1 MQNQVSEFLN
11 YNKMLD
17 KALLDIAKNALQ
29 QVAFS
34 GLSGGHYFY
43 ITFKTDA
50 KGVVVPDFLLK
61 QYPDTLTIVIQHEFS
76 NLSVSDKE
84 FAVTLSFNNH
94 NYHIIVPFSSLIVFS
109 DPSVDFSLSF
119 NPTNTTED
127 LSKEDEE
134 PELSYTDDDSNI
146 ISMSDFMKKHSSPS
160 DDDVA

>member
-1 MQNQVSEFLN
+1 MQNQVSDFLN

-50 KGVVVPDFLLK
+50 KGVVV
-61 QYPDTLTIVIQHEFS
+61 TIVIQHEFS